1 MRKFLILLLCI
12 TLVLTGCGRQ
22 DGGVPETSDPPS
34 AQEVK
39 SETQLAM
46 EAILSQYD
54 GIEESAEEQAL
65 LAEKIQLSAEG
76 LQAVEDWLAAN
87 IPAYPYGDLAQL
99 ETAYERYLALEHRE
113 DFADYGT
120 VSALPISAE
129 EMEEYVRANNDAF
142 LAVPSIANSVFRP
155 LEDEYFSW
163 VCEVVADTVNQE
175 LSETDFGV
183 QLASINWNLANLK
196 ILQGSTVA
204 NASYRRGAL
213 MQVRPSGAD
222 GMVTITGDEMAAHKT
237 VTHEVEH
244 LLQNMAEPMQEE
256 LGISQNFGFAY
267 QWEDLEI
274 NSLYWTWF
282 IEASAERLAAAFYG
296 SEPST
301 YKSMIGYLDS
311 LTMPAL
317 LRDKQPLDV
326 PRLSQQP
333 YLETVFSFFD
343 CQSEEEQWEL
353 LKLLYAIELIQVSPD
368 DFWEDYAAGR
378 GLDVEAKSE
387 DDLAVL
393 RKSLKPPVCLTL
405 SRYFYRD
412 LSRLLAEEG
421 MTLREL
427 FYLMS
432 MWEFDLSGHI
442 LYDDET
448 RLADTEEFLSGYTAL
463 QECFFDALAASSGRT
478 AEELR
483 EAFTAYLCRCEVPRK
498 SLLHGDEAW
507 TKGVPISAVSPEG
520 NAFLDGFY
528 ETVSQNKTVPVYAA
542 AEILL
547 HHQEINCNL
556 G

>member
-1 MRKFLILLLCI
+1 MRRLGSVLLA
-12 TLVLTGCGRQ
+12 LVLLFVSTACG
-22 DGGVPETSDPPS
+22 GTPAAETVTSPPV
-34 AQEVK
+34 QEVK
-39 SETQLAM
+39 SEAQLAM

-54 GIEESAEEQAL
+54 GIEESSEEQAL
-65 LAEKIQLSAEG
+65 LAEKIRLSAEG
-76 LQAVEDWLAAN
+76 LQRVEEYLAAS
-87 IPAYPYGDLAQL
+87 IPTYPYGELAQL
-99 ETAYERYLALEHRE
+99 EVAYKRYLALELPE
-113 DFADYGT
+113 GVTNFSV
-120 VSALPISAE
+120 VSALPITDTE
-129 EMEEYVRANNDAF
+129 LMEYVRANNDAF

-155 LEDEYFSW
+155 LDEEYFSW
-163 VCEVVADTVNQE
+163 VCQVVTDTVNQE
-175 LSETDFGV
+175 LSGMDFGV
-183 QLASINWNLANLK
+183 QLASIDWNLANLK
-196 ILQGSTVA
+196 ILQGSTFA
-204 NASYRRGAL
+204 NASYQKGAL

-222 GMVTITGDEMAAHKT
+222 GMVGITGDEMAAHKT

-244 LLQNMAEPMQEE
+244 LLQNMAEPIQEE
-256 LGISQNFGFAY
+256 LGISQNYGFTY
-267 QWEDLEI
+267 QWEELKI

-311 LTMPAL
+311 LTMSAL
-317 LRDKQPLDV
+317 LRGKRPIEV

-333 YLETVFSFFD
+333 YLETVFVFFD

-353 LKLLYAIELIQVSPD
+353 LNLLYAVELIQVSPD
-368 DFWEDYAAGR
+368 DFWEDYAAAR

-463 QECFFDALAASSGRT
+463 QDCFFDALAASSSRT

-498 SLLHGDEAW
+498 SLLHGDETW
-507 TKGVPISAVSPEG
+507 TKGVSISAVSPEG

-547 HHQEINCNL
+547 NQ
-556 G
+556 

>member
-1 MRKFLILLLCI
+1 MRRLGSVLLA
-12 TLVLTGCGRQ
+12 LVLLSVSTACSGT
-22 DGGVPETSDPPS
+22 PAAETVTSPPV
-34 AQEVK
+34 QEVK
-39 SETQLAM
+39 SEAQLAM
-46 EAILSQYD
+46 EAILSRYD
-54 GIEESAEEQAL
+54 GTEERSEEQAL
-65 LAEKIQLSAEG
+65 LAEKIRLSAEG
-76 LQAVEDWLAAN
+76 LQRVEEYLAAS
-87 IPAYPYGDLAQL
+87 IPTYPYGELAQL
-99 ETAYERYLALEHRE
+99 EVAYKRYLALELPE
-113 DFADYGT
+113 GVTNFSV
-120 VSALPISAE
+120 VSALPITDTE
-129 EMEEYVRANNDAF
+129 LMEYVRANNDAF

-155 LEDEYFSW
+155 LDEEYFSW
-163 VCEVVADTVNQE
+163 VCQVVTDTVNQE
-175 LSETDFGV
+175 LSGMDFGV
-183 QLASINWNLANLK
+183 QLASIDWNLANLK
-196 ILQGSTVA
+196 ILQGSTFA
-204 NASYRRGAL
+204 NASYQKGAL

-222 GMVTITGDEMAAHKT
+222 GMVGITGDEMAAHKT

-256 LGISQNFGFAY
+256 LGISQNYGFTY

-317 LRDKQPLDV
+317 LRGKRPIEV

-333 YLETVFSFFD
+333 HLETVFVFFD

-353 LKLLYAIELIQVSPD
+353 LNLLYAVELIQVSPD
-368 DFWEDYAAGR
+368 DFWEDYAAAR

-442 LYDDET
+442 LYDDEM
-448 RLADTEEFLSGYTAL
+448 RLTDTEEFLSGYTAL
-463 QECFFDALAASSGRT
+463 QDCFFDALAASSGRT

-498 SLLHGDEAW
+498 NLLHGDEAW
-507 TKGVPISAVSPEG
+507 TKGVSISAVSPEG

-547 HHQEINCNL
+547 NQ
-556 G
+556 